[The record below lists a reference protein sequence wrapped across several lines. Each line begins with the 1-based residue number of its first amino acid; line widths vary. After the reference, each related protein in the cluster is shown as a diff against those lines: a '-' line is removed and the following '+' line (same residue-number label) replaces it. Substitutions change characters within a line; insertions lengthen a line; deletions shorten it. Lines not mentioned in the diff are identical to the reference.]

1 MLFREVAE
9 IMEKI
14 EDTTKRLEMTD
25 LLVDLFKRATPEE
38 VEKISYLLQGKVRP
52 DYEGVEFGLADKLIT
67 RAISSC
73 TGLTNEEVEKIYR
86 EAGDLGEVAERA
98 ITRKAQSKLVT
109 RQLSVLDVYSRLYK
123 AALLSGKGAMTQ
135 KINVLSALLSD
146 ATPKEAK
153 YIVRMVSG
161 KLRLGVADY
170 TILDAFAVA
179 YASGK
184 EDRSAIE
191 RAYNISSDLG
201 AVAREIAAGGLEAL
215 RSFKITVGKP
225 VRPMLA
231 ERLSSAEE
239 ILSKIGPEVAAEY
252 KLDGERVQIH
262 KTGERVLLFSRRL
275 ENITHHYPDA
285 VELAKS
291 GVRAREAIL
300 EAECVAVNL
309 DSGEMMPF
317 QELMHRRRKYGVEE
331 AMEQYPVSLFF
342 FDLLYVDGEDL
353 TTQPYMVRRG
363 RLSNVI
369 VESDRVKVVTQVVTG
384 DTGEIERLMEQ
395 AISEGCEGLVVKD
408 LNAPYRAG
416 AREWSWI
423 KLKREYKAEV
433 VDTLDLVIVGA
444 FWGRGRRAGKYGAF
458 LLASY
463 DDKEDVFRTF
473 AKCGTGFTDE
483 DLENFPKML
492 DRYKLSHRHAR
503 VDSKL
508 EADIWFEPKVVIE
521 VIISEI
527 TLSPVHT
534 CGLNVIREGS
544 GLAGRFPKFT
554 GRVRDDKAPE
564 QATSVVEMVEIYRRQ
579 LKKIEEAAP

>member
-25 LLVDLFKRATPEE
+25 LLVELFRRARPEE
-38 VEKISYLLQGKVRP
+38 IEKISYLLQGKVRP
-52 DYEGVEFGLADKLIT
+52 DYEGVEFGLAEKLIT

-73 TGLTNEEVEKIYR
+73 TGLSADEVEKMYR
-86 EAGDLGEVAERA
+86 EIGDLGEVAEKA
-98 ITRKAQSKLVT
+98 IIKKAQSKLVSRELT
-109 RQLSVLDVYSRLYK
+109 VLDVYNRLYK
-123 AALLSGKGAMTQ
+123 AALLSGKGATMQ
-135 KINVLSALLSD
+135 KIGMLSSLLSD
-146 ATPKEAK
+146 ATSKEAK

-161 KLRLGVADY
+161 KLRLGIADY
-170 TILDAFAVA
+170 TILDALAVA

-184 EDRSAIE
+184 EDRALIE

-201 AVAREIAAGGLEAL
+201 AVAREVAAGGLEAL
-215 RSFKITVGKP
+215 ANFKITVGKP
-225 VRPMLA
+225 IRPMLA
-231 ERLSSAEE
+231 ERLSSAVE
-239 ILSKIGPEVAAEY
+239 ILGKIGPEVAAEY

-262 KTGERVLLFSRRL
+262 KSGEKVFLFSRRL

-285 VELAKS
+285 AELVKS
-291 GVRAREAIL
+291 GVKVREAIL
-300 EAECVAVNL
+300 EAECVAVDL
-309 DSGEMMPF
+309 DTGDMMPF

-353 TTQPYMVRRG
+353 TTQPYTVRRK
-363 RLSNVI
+363 RLTEVI
-369 VESDRVKVVTQVVTG
+369 SMSDRMMVVKQVITG
-384 DTGEIERLMEQ
+384 DAAEIERMMEQ

-463 DDKEDVFRTF
+463 DEEEDVFRTF

-492 DRYKLSHRHAR
+492 DRYRLAHRHAR

-508 EADIWFEPKVVIE
+508 EADIWFEPRVVIE
-521 VIISEI
+521 VIVSEI
-527 TLSPVHT
+527 TLSPIHT
-534 CGLNVIREGS
+534 CGLGVIREGS

-554 GRVRDDKAPE
+554 GKVRDDKAPE
-564 QATSVVEMVEIYRRQ
+564 QATSVTEIVEMYRRQ
-579 LKKIEEAAP
+579 LKKIEEVT